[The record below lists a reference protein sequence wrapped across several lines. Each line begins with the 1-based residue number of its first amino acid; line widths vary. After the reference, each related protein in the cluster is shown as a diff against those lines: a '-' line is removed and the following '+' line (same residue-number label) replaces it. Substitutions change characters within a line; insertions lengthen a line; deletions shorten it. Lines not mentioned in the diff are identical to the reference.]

1 MAMSDDPLLA
11 QDELPRRPASATE
24 RYAVFTAGG
33 QLFAFSATR
42 LLELGEV
49 PAWTPLPRVPAWILG
64 LANLRG
70 DIVAVVDVG
79 PLWRRPAA
87 DPAELTR
94 LLLLGSPGGQPVAGL
109 VAERV
114 WGVVP
119 VAAGSLGPPP
129 PGAVAEAVAS
139 FEHPRG
145 SAQVLDIDRL
155 LTALAVG
162 RAPAGKASGVPSVS

>member
-1 MAMSDDPLLA
+1 MSDDDLLVPV
-11 QDELPRRPASATE
+11 EPPRRLTPSAE
-24 RYAVFTAGG
+24 RFVVFTAGG
-33 QLFAFSATR
+33 QLFAFSAAR

-70 DIVAVVDVG
+70 DIVAVVDLG

-87 DPAELTR
+87 DPAQLTR
-94 LLLLGSPGGQPVAGL
+94 LLLVGSPGGQPVAGL

-119 VAAGSLGPPP
+119 VAAAVLLPPLD
-129 PGAVAEAVAS
+129 GAVPEAVAA
-139 FEHPRG
+139 FDHPRG
-145 SAQVLDIDRL
+145 VVSVLDLDRL
-155 LTALAVG
+155 LPALTVG
-162 RAPAGKASGVPSVS
+162 RSPAGTPSGVPSVF